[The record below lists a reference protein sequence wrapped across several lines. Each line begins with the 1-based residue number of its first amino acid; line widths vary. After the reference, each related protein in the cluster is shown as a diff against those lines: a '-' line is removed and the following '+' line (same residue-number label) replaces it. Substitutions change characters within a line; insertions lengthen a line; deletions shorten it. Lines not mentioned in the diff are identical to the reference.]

1 MKILIAKD
9 VSGRKLYATPDGAA
23 LIIDGETEILM
34 DVGVESVLQRGYW
47 EPVEEP
53 IEKTPLPQNINK
65 KSAFTY
71 R

>member
-9 VSGRKLYATPDGAA
+9 DSGRELYENSDKKAV
-23 LIIDGETEILM
+23 IVDGEEEILM

-47 EPVEEP
+47 ETVEKSV
-53 IEKTPLPQNINK
+53 EKPALPQNINK